1 MNTENKCQIR
11 SWCEKGEILFFVLI
25 AEMDLVVKKLI
36 NIFFA
41 RLRLVCCRGPS
52 VNPGW
57 HSLFFHDSAPIMHI
71 IADGF
76 GQNILPEERGP
87 WNFVHLLCFFPIGKP
102 ISKCTKFK
110 MATANK
116 DAFIDKP
123 HRFQTL
129 LNRDCND
136 RPSQTPDTSVSRL
149 FIFCRVFAYIHPRA
163 LRQDT
168 DRSYNE
174 DPILLR

>member
-1 MNTENKCQIR
+1 
-11 SWCEKGEILFFVLI
+11 
-25 AEMDLVVKKLI
+25 
-36 NIFFA
+36 
-41 RLRLVCCRGPS
+41 
-52 VNPGW
+52 
-57 HSLFFHDSAPIMHI
+57 MHI

-87 WNFVHLLCFFPIGKP
+87 WNFVHLLYFFPIGKP

-136 RPSQTPDTSVSRL
+136 RPSQTPDTSEIKEPPDFEEIHIR
-149 FIFCRVFAYIHPRA
+149 IFKVKH
-163 LRQDT
+163 
-168 DRSYNE
+168 RSLSI
-174 DPILLR
+174 DG

>member
-1 MNTENKCQIR
+1 
-11 SWCEKGEILFFVLI
+11 
-25 AEMDLVVKKLI
+25 
-36 NIFFA
+36 
-41 RLRLVCCRGPS
+41 
-52 VNPGW
+52 
-57 HSLFFHDSAPIMHI
+57 MHI

-136 RPSQTPDTSVSRL
+136 RLSQTPDTSAIKQNTVFSASFAGSLL
-149 FIFCRVFAYIHPRA
+149 FRNNANGGFDSGIQGSKF
-163 LRQDT
+163 
-168 DRSYNE
+168 
-174 DPILLR
+174 